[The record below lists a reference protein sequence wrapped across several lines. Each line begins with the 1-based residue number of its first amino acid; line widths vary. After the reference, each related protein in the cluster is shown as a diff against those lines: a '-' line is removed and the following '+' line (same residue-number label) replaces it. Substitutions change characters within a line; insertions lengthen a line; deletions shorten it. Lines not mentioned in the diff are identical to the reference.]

1 MALTKGQRAYTER
14 FITVEST
21 DQGLRVLDVTSNSL
35 MATRRQKIIATAKS
49 YGEAALIA
57 KGFAKDD
64 IRLSRSVQEILDDP
78 ILMRM
83 A

>member
-1 MALTKGQRAYTER
+1 MTKAQREYTER
-14 FITVEST
+14 FITIEST
-21 DQGLRVLDVTSNSL
+21 DKGIRVLDVTANSL

-57 KGFAKDD
+57 QGFSKGN

-78 ILMRM
+78 ILMRR